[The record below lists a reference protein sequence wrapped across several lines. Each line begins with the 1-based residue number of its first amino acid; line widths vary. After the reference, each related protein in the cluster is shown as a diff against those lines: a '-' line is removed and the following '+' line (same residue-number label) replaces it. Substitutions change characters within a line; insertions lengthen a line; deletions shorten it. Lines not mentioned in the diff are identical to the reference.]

1 MQTLI
6 QQTVSGHDA
15 LLWNKWA
22 PFWVRFQDQNLATK
36 SVQPYLSE
44 HPLCKHVEPSAFPVV
59 VVRELTCIVN
69 LHSWEFGVDGF
80 RRAFWYKY

>member
-44 HPLCKHVEPSAFPVV
+44 HPLCKHVEPSA
-59 VVRELTCIVN
+59 
-69 LHSWEFGVDGF
+69 HSVSCSRCQRTNVHCQF
-80 RRAFWYKY
+80 AFMGIWC